1 MPESVN
7 KSVQS
12 GFQVDNSNSTSATKR
27 GTRIVK
33 KGHEMDKNA
42 FLRILTAELTNQDP
56 MNTKDSTAYVSQLAQ
71 FSSLEQMANLNN
83 TMSFNAAG
91 SLVGRTVA
99 LNVYDDW
106 GHQYGGIV
114 KNVAKNGDEIKLT
127 VNVPKYIGDKVT
139 DFEDKEF
146 DLKDMS
152 EVLNIPTE
160 DTKFLGYL
168 SDNMTYLNNNM
179 NFMVASSMINKNVD
193 LSTMDGEEEKKYSGI
208 VTEVYKAKEGI
219 KLKVKLDGSDEEKE
233 FFFDNV
239 TKVKQ

>member
-1 MPESVN
+1 MPDSVN
-7 KSVQS
+7 NSVKS
-12 GFQVDNSNSTSATKR
+12 GFEIDNYTGATRK

-71 FSSLEQMANLNN
+71 FSSLEQMANLNS

-91 SLVGRTVA
+91 NLVGKTVA
-99 LNVYDDW
+99 LNSYDDW

-114 KNVAKNGDEIKLT
+114 KNVTKNGDEMKLT
-127 VNVPKYIGDKVT
+127 VNVPKYIGDSIA
-139 DFEDKEF
+139 DYEDKDF
-146 DLKDMS
+146 DLKDLS
-152 EVLNIPTE
+152 DVLNIPTD
-160 DTKFLGYL
+160 DTKLLGYL

-179 NFMVASSMINKNVD
+179 NFMVASSMIDKNVD
-193 LSTMDGEEEKKYSGI
+193 LIIMEGEEEKNYSGT
-208 VTEVYKAKEGI
+208 VTEVYKTKEGI
-219 KLKVKLDGSDEEKE
+219 KLKVKLEGSEEEKE

-239 TKVKQ
+239 SKVKK

>member
-1 MPESVN
+1 MPDSVN
-7 KSVQS
+7 ASVQS
-12 GFQVDNSNSTSATKR
+12 GFEINNYTGATNR

-71 FSSLEQMANLNN
+71 FSSLEQMANLNS

-91 SLVGRTVA
+91 NLVGKTVA
-99 LNVYDDW
+99 LNSYDDW

-114 KNVAKNGDEIKLT
+114 KNVTKNGDDIALT
-127 VNVPKYIGDKVT
+127 VNVPKYIDESIVGY
-139 DFEDKEF
+139 EDKDF
-146 DLKDMS
+146 DLKDLS
-152 EVLNIPTE
+152 DVLNIPTD
-160 DTKFLGYL
+160 DTRLLGYL

-179 NFMVASSMINKNVD
+179 NFMVASSMIDKNVD
-193 LSTMDGEEEKKYSGI
+193 LTTMEGEEEKNYSGT
-208 VTEVYKAKEGI
+208 VTEVYKTKEGI
-219 KLKVKLDGSDEEKE
+219 KLKVKLEGSEEEKE

-239 TKVKQ
+239 SKVKK